1 MALDKIAYAAIALS
15 AIGTGVSYYG
25 QRQAAD
31 SSAAI
36 AAYNARV
43 QERNASAQLRLQLA
57 QAEMNKKALDMQA
70 LAQEQ
75 AARLAF
81 QNAETMRSDA
91 ATQSA
96 IDRAEREKARRD
108 HIRLIASQRA
118 KIAGSGNTE
127 TGSPLMVL
135 AETARLTQ
143 LDLEEQA
150 YASDLDRRARLREA
164 DLTEFQGR
172 QGLFEAGMT
181 RFNKGFESLRAA
193 SARVGFANAR
203 TGIRLG
209 RLAAAADNSAMR
221 TSATAGL
228 ISGLASTGFSYHQTR
243 QNLPAARS

>member
-25 QRQAAD
+25 QHQAAK
-31 SSAAI
+31 SNAAI
-36 AAYNARV
+36 NAYNSRV

-70 LAQEQ
+70 AAQEQ

-81 QNAETMRSDA
+81 QNAQAMRSDA
-91 ATQSA
+91 ESQAA
-96 IDRAEREKARRD
+96 IDRAEKEKSRRE
-108 HIRLIASQRA
+108 HLRLLATQRA
-118 KIAGSGNTE
+118 KIAGSGMVE
-127 TGSPLMVL
+127 SGSPLMVL

-143 LDLEEQA
+143 LDLEEQG
-150 YASDLDRRARLREA
+150 YASDLERRQRLREA

-181 RFNKGFESLRAA
+181 RFNKGFESLRAL
-193 SARVGFANAR
+193 SAQAGYNNAR

-209 RLAAAADNSAMR
+209 RLASAAETSAMR

-228 ISGLASTGFSYHQTR
+228 ISGIASTGSAYYSTR
-243 QNLPAARS
+243 QNMPSAIS